1 MLYLTI
7 AEFIKMNHD
16 AATLIRCE
24 RLLAQAAF
32 SILAGEN
39 PSTNRKPPEQTA
51 AAFRELP
58 AELPQELAER
68 RQQALRQMTKNPE
81 TCQWQPTGD
90 QHG

>member
-32 SILAGEN
+32 SILAGKIPN
-39 PSTNRKPPEQTA
+39 K
-51 AAFRELP
+51 
-58 AELPQELAER
+58 
-68 RQQALRQMTKNPE
+68 PE
-81 TCQWQPTGD
+81 TS
-90 QHG
+90 

>member
-32 SILAGEN
+32 SILAREN
-39 PSTNRKPPEQTA
+39 PQQTGNLLNRPPRPSVNCPRNYPRSWLNAVNKPCD
-51 AAFRELP
+51 
-58 AELPQELAER
+58 
-68 RQQALRQMTKNPE
+68 K
-81 TCQWQPTGD
+81 
-90 QHG
+90 